1 MRRAGERFANL
12 FLRQNSVSDEG
23 TDEDQFQMIQSISAF
38 KEGKLLVDESSTTK
52 MDPARTH
59 PFPGLSSLICRSPM

>member
-38 KEGKLLVDESSTTK
+38 KEGKLLMDESYDDEDGPS
-52 MDPARTH
+52 
-59 PFPGLSSLICRSPM
+59 